1 MSLCNRVIA
10 INTGTKLLAVLC
22 LRGNRPTSRIPGMRL
37 TRLGTLIMKR
47 ILRWSFVGV
56 HVHVGVWVFDVL
68 LSISLGPGADAEV
81 VGEANS

>member
-1 MSLCNRVIA
+1 MSLYNRVIA

-22 LRGNRPTSRIPGMRL
+22 LRGNRPTSRIPG
-37 TRLGTLIMKR
+37 TLIMKR

-56 HVHVGVWVFDVL
+56 HVHVGVWVFDAL

>member
-1 MSLCNRVIA
+1 
-10 INTGTKLLAVLC
+10 
-22 LRGNRPTSRIPGMRL
+22 
-37 TRLGTLIMKR
+37 MKR

-56 HVHVGVWVFDVL
+56 HVHVGVWVFDAL